1 MDNTNEFSK
10 AELEK
15 FLDFIEDVSSRSG
28 NDWFG
33 RSLIQRLGSN
43 FSMKSNSLG
52 PENSQIKDI
61 YEYCIANVLEQQAVN
76 FYKWVDD
83 VSLRE
88 TLILDFIRMEKFRR
102 EDRFEDFCLAAFQQ
116 VEAMVNFVIN
126 TNEEYLVRG
135 ADELHKLAFSR
146 FSPTVRK
153 KIKVDG
159 NTVGEYLF
167 GNKSIKPLAVNVEN
181 SFQRPIGRWEAFQRV
196 KLMVYY
202 HHYDGEMNYSE
213 VDTQFSI
220 FIKLKNMRDAN
231 HRNTETVEDRKQ
243 REVEDIRSNRTKY
256 YIKFSDLLIQFCTW
270 SNKKGSQ

>member
-1 MDNTNEFSK
+1 MAKKNEFSK

-15 FLDFIEDVSSRSG
+15 FLDFIEDIYSRSG
-28 NDWFG
+28 NEWFG
-33 RSLIQRLGSN
+33 LSLIQRLGSK
-43 FSMKSNSLG
+43 FSLKSNSLV

-61 YEYCIANVLEQQAVN
+61 YEYCIANVLERQAVN

-83 VSLRE
+83 INLRE

-116 VEAMVNFVIN
+116 VEAMVNFVLN
-126 TNEEYLVRG
+126 TNEDYLVRG
-135 ADELHKLAFSR
+135 AVELNELAFSR
-146 FSPTVRK
+146 YSPEFQK
-153 KIKVDG
+153 KIKTEG

-167 GNKSIKPLAVNVEN
+167 GNKSNKPDALDIKK
-181 SFQRPIGRWEAFQRV
+181 SFQRPFVKWEAFQKV
-196 KLMVYY
+196 KFMVYY
-202 HHYDGEMNYSE
+202 HYYAGEMNYSE
-213 VDTQFSI
+213 VDSQFSL

-231 HRNTETVEDRKQ
+231 HRNTENVEYRKQ
-243 REVEDIRSNRTKY
+243 SSVEDIRSNRTKY